1 MYPSIAVQTAEMTEP
16 QIFQICSADLME
28 AEELYDKAKK
38 KPGTMGIRLVCA
50 YIHVTGE
57 TPITLAQVKTWAK
70 ENAVWAEDAETPDP
84 TLPDPSGDS

>member
-1 MYPSIAVQTAEMTEP
+1 MYPSIAVQTADMTEP

-50 YIHVTGE
+50 YIHITGE

-70 ENAVWAEDAETPDP
+70 EKAVWAEDAETPDP